1 MATETSSPVAC
12 VWWST
17 TRGAWG
23 CQIGNDRSWHYNEH
37 DAIRCGQ
44 QLAERVRRCSAIAG
58 EWT

>member
-23 CQIGNDRSWHYNEH
+23 CQIGNPIQ
-37 DAIRCGQ
+37 DAQKARWYLNRLIYTLGEQ
-44 QLAERVRRCSAIAG
+44 Q
-58 EWT
+58 